1 MMLLVMV
8 KRRKLF
14 VFLKVYYVYIFVLR
28 RENKIRHIPL
38 IGHSQE

>member
-14 VFLKVYYVYIFVLR
+14 VFLKVFCVYIFVLR
-28 RENKIRHIPL
+28 KENKIRHIPS
-38 IGHSQE
+38 IGHNQE